1 MRASNDPRMT
11 METLLLDREQVLSC
25 LSFEDAV
32 SVIEEAFAAFG
43 RGEAA
48 MPAKVYLDIPEVG
61 GDFRAMPARCGKYAG
76 IKWVASHPEN
86 PTVRGLPQIIA
97 VFILNDPLTAL
108 PLAIMDGTALTE
120 RRTGAAAAIAS
131 KYLASASK
139 KLGFLGCGIQA
150 QAILNAHRVV
160 FGEDLEI
167 LAADRDE
174 AAAARFAERNG
185 GRVVSIE
192 EIGKVDILNT
202 TTPSRTPLIEADQL
216 LPHTHINAIGADA
229 PGKRELDASVLD
241 GLRIVVD
248 DVHQASHSGEI
259 NVPLTEGIL
268 EPSAILG
275 NLGQIVA
282 GLVDGR
288 RGEGRSLFDSTGLAI
303 QDVVAAAKAYENAK
317 ERGIGQ
323 TSRIV

>member
-1 MRASNDPRMT
+1 

-32 SVIEEAFAAFG
+32 RVIEEAFAAFG
-43 RGEAA
+43 RGETA
-48 MPAKVYLDIPEVG
+48 MPAKVYLEIPEVG
-61 GDFRAMPARCGKYAG
+61 GDFRAMPARCGDYAG

-97 VFILNDPLTAL
+97 VFILNDPATAL

-131 KYLASASK
+131 KYLASAHK
-139 KLGFLGCGIQA
+139 TLGFLGCGIQA
-150 QAILNAHRVV
+150 QAILNAHRVL

-185 GRVVSIE
+185 GRAVPVS
-192 EIGKVDILNT
+192 EIGKVDVLNT
-202 TTPSRTPLIEADQL
+202 TTPSRSPILEAANL

-229 PGKRELDASVLD
+229 PGKRELGESVLE

-259 NVPLTEGIL
+259 NVPLSEGRL
-268 EPSAILG
+268 KLDAILG
-275 NLGQIVA
+275 NLGQVVA
-282 GLVDGR
+282 GIVDAR

-303 QDVVAAAKAYENAK
+303 QDVVAAACAYENAK
-317 ERGIGQ
+317 ARGIGQ
-323 TSRIV
+323 KSKIV